1 MFSPTKR
8 GRVYQKF
15 VLLNLYINADI
26 LTEYLTNK
34 NRITQAKISKIL
46 GILSLSVSISTPCPE
61 KLYFI
66 IDFK

>member
-1 MFSPTKR
+1 MFSPTKT

-46 GILSLSVSISTPCPE
+46 GILSLSVSILAPLVL
-61 KLYFI
+61 KNYILL
-66 IDFK
+66 